1 MKNLYITLFLFLFGF
16 LVVLGQTKAERKI
29 ITQTYSSSNIESL
42 KNDLIEKNYSRAQQI
57 ETFLQKNQNI
67 PYRIKGAN
75 GKISQIKYIIN
86 DTPIYV
92 ETDNA
97 ASAISTRTNYLLPGG
112 ALGLNLEGL
121 NMHVATWDGGPTRAT
136 HQEFRND
143 DIIPASRVD
152 NPDLSASN
160 DRSDHSTHVSGT
172 IIAKGVNSNAKGMA
186 PKATLTSFDWDNDD
200 VEALDQATT
209 NGLLLSNHSYGVPV
223 QTDISLNYLM
233 GSYNLEANTWDN
245 VAYNAPY
252 YLAVVSAGN
261 DGQTTY
267 TGGLLANYDKLVG
280 NKNSKNNLVVANAY
294 NPILNGTG
302 DVLGSL
308 TINPSSSQG
317 PTDDGRIKP
326 DISAD
331 GTNVFSCISTSNTAY
346 DTYSGTSMAAP
357 NVTGTLLLLQEYY
370 NELNGQFMKAS
381 TLKGLVCHT
390 ADNDIN
396 SGDGPDAVFGWG
408 FLNAKAAA
416 ETILNASIQNA
427 LILEGTLNQG
437 QSYTYNF
444 TASSAKPLSATLCWT
459 DVPGAVTST
468 LNNPVPRLINDL
480 DLRITNSS
488 TTFFPWKLN
497 LANVAAFATKGDN
510 LVDTV
515 ENIDIKNPTAGNY
528 TITVTHKGNLTGGPQ
543 NYSVILTG
551 GNLTLDVKNDYRKY
565 DFVSWTNQVQKT
577 LNFKYS
583 SVSNELSKIALI
595 DIQGRLIYSNSI
607 PPNGPIISG
616 EINTSS
622 FKTGIYILKI
632 EQGNLK
638 LFKKIIIR

>member
-42 KNDLIEKNYSRAQQI
+42 KNDLIEKNYFRTQEI
-57 ETFLQKNQNI
+57 ESFLQKNPNI
-67 PYRIKGAN
+67 PYIIKGDN

-86 DTPIYV
+86 NTPVYI

-97 ASAISTRTNYLLPGG
+97 GSAISTRTNYLHPGG
-112 ALGLNLEGL
+112 GLGLNLEGL
-121 NMHVATWDGGPTRAT
+121 NMHVATWDGGPTRAL
-136 HQEFRND
+136 HQEFSND
-143 DIIPASRVD
+143 DIIPVSRVD

-172 IIAKGVNSNAKGMA
+172 IIAKGVSPNAKGMA
-186 PKATLTSFDWDNDD
+186 PKATLTSFDWDNDA
-200 VEALDQATT
+200 VEALNQATT

-233 GSYNLEANTWDN
+233 GSYNNEASTWDN

-294 NPILNGTG
+294 NPILNANGE
-302 DVLGSL
+302 VLAL
-308 TINPSSSQG
+308 NINPSSSQG

-331 GTNVFSCISTSNTAY
+331 GSGVYSCISTSNSSYA
-346 DTYSGTSMAAP
+346 TYSGTSMAAP

-370 NELNGQFMKAS
+370 NQVNGQYMKAS
-381 TLKGLVCHT
+381 TLKALVCHT
-390 ADNDIN
+390 ADDDASAN
-396 SGDGPDAVFGWG
+396 GPDPIFGWG
-408 FLNAKAAA
+408 ILNAKAAA
-416 ETILNASIQNA
+416 ETILNASTQNA

-437 QSYTYNF
+437 KSYTYNF
-444 TASSAKPLSATLCWT
+444 TASSAKPLSATLSWT
-459 DVPGAVTST
+459 DLPGAVTST
-468 LNNPVPRLINDL
+468 LNNPAPRLVNDL
-480 DLRITNSS
+480 DLRITNTS

-515 ENIDIKNPTAGNY
+515 ENIDITSPAAGNY

-543 NYSVILTG
+543 NYSLILTG
-551 GNLTLDVKNDYRKY
+551 GNLTLDVKNDYLKY
-565 DFVSWTNQVQKT
+565 DFVSWTNSIQKT
-577 LNFKYS
+577 LNFKYN
-583 SVSNELSKIALI
+583 SVNNDISKISLI

-607 PPNGPIISG
+607 NPNSTIISG

-622 FKTGIYILKI
+622 FKTGIYILKV

-638 LFKKIIIR
+638 LFKKFILD

>member
-1 MKNLYITLFLFLFGF
+1 MKNLYSTVFLFFISF
-16 LVVLGQTKAERKI
+16 LVVSGQTKAERKI

-42 KNDLIEKNYSRAQQI
+42 KNDLIEKNYFRTQEI
-57 ETFLQKNQNI
+57 ESFLQKNPNI
-67 PYRIKGAN
+67 PYIIKGDN

-86 DTPIYV
+86 NTPVYI

-97 ASAISTRTNYLLPGG
+97 GSAISTRTNYLHPGG
-112 ALGLNLEGL
+112 GLGLNLEGL
-121 NMHVATWDGGPTRAT
+121 NMHVATWDGGPTRAL
-136 HQEFRND
+136 HQEFSND
-143 DIIPASRVD
+143 DIIPVSRVD

-172 IIAKGVNSNAKGMA
+172 IIAKGVSPNAKGMA
-186 PKATLTSFDWDNDD
+186 PKATLTSFDWDNDA
-200 VEALDQATT
+200 VEALNQATT

-233 GSYNLEANTWDN
+233 GSYNNEASTWDN

-294 NPILNGTG
+294 NPILNANGE
-302 DVLGSL
+302 VLAL
-308 TINPSSSQG
+308 NINPRSSQG

-331 GTNVFSCISTSNTAY
+331 GSGVYSCISTSNSSYA
-346 DTYSGTSMAAP
+346 TYSGTSMAAP

-370 NELNGQFMKAS
+370 NQVNGQYMKAS
-381 TLKGLVCHT
+381 TLKALVCHT
-390 ADNDIN
+390 ADDDASAN
-396 SGDGPDAVFGWG
+396 GPDPIFGWG
-408 FLNAKAAA
+408 ILNAKAAA
-416 ETILNASIQNA
+416 ETILNASTQNA

-437 QSYTYNF
+437 KSYTYNF
-444 TASSAKPLSATLCWT
+444 TASSVKPLSATLSWT
-459 DVPGAVTST
+459 DLPGAVTST
-468 LNNPVPRLINDL
+468 LNNPAPRLVNDL
-480 DLRITNSS
+480 DLRITNTS

-515 ENIDIKNPTAGNY
+515 ENIDITSPAAGNY

-543 NYSVILTG
+543 NYSLILTG
-551 GNLTLDVKNDYRKY
+551 GNLTLDVKNDYLKY
-565 DFVSWTNQVQKT
+565 DFVSWTNSIQKT
-577 LNFKYS
+577 LNFKYN
-583 SVSNELSKIALI
+583 SVNNDISKISLI

-607 PPNGPIISG
+607 NPNSTIISG

-622 FKTGIYILKI
+622 FKTGIYILKV

-638 LFKKIIIR
+638 LFKKFILD